1 MSRAFF
7 VFPSVM
13 RCYRLTD
20 DSSLGAGLDTMTAMI
35 CTSYLRVYQPLSAF
49 TTEEKE
55 RWLDRSDEIE
65 IVDASTTRGWLITAR
80 LPEQRSAGE
89 EHEGAFV
96 GSVDDVIFICP
107 WRTRL
112 RMLVGLLAFRGSI
125 PEEVA
130 DAFVPE
136 AEARQAAAEL
146 AAIDGKPHMRSHILH
161 ANWHVP
167 LRWFA
172 AFDASER
179 VLVED
184 KRGLR
189 IRYETRISQAR
200 IRLEEALVVLERAW
214 IDDEIVAT
222 VRELIGWLEGFSE
235 DGLLELDYSSVAQ
248 LFEVDAL
255 VEDHSA
261 AEVGDCLQAL
271 GAGDTVRAGR
281 LFSELT
287 ERWAAARGR
296 EVIN

>member
-1 MSRAFF
+1 M
-7 VFPSVM
+7 
-13 RCYRLTD
+13 
-20 DSSLGAGLDTMTAMI
+20 LGMI

-49 TTEEKE
+49 SSEERE

-65 IVDASTTRGWLITAR
+65 SADASATHRWLITAH
-80 LPEQRSAGE
+80 LPKLRPSGQG
-89 EHEGAFV
+89 HEGAFV
-96 GSVDDVIFICP
+96 RSVDDVVFICP

-112 RMLVGLLAFRGSI
+112 RMLVGLLSFRGSI

-136 AEARQAAAEL
+136 VEARQAAAEL
-146 AAIDGKPHMRSHILH
+146 AAIDGNPHMRSHILH

-172 AFDASER
+172 AFDGTER

-200 IRLEEALVVLERAW
+200 RRLGEALVVLERAW

-222 VRELIGWLEGFSE
+222 VRELVGWLDGFSE
-235 DGLLELDYSSVAQ
+235 DSLLELDYSSVAQ
-248 LFEVDAL
+248 LFEEDAL
-255 VEDHSA
+255 VEDQSA
-261 AEVGDCLQAL
+261 AEVGECLEAL

-296 EVIN
+296 EIVN

>member
-1 MSRAFF
+1 LSRPF
-7 VFPSVM
+7 VVPG
-13 RCYRLTD
+13 RPQDYRLAHV
-20 DSSLGAGLDTMTAMI
+20 SSLGADLDTMAYMI

-49 TTEEKE
+49 STEERE
-55 RWLDRSDEIE
+55 RWLNRSDEIE
-65 IVDASTTRGWLITAR
+65 TVDSSTTHRWLITAR
-80 LPEQRSAGE
+80 LPQQGSSGE
-89 EHEGAFV
+89 EREGAFV
-96 GSVDDVIFICP
+96 RSVDDVVFICP

-136 AEARQAAAEL
+136 VEARHAAAEL
-146 AAIDGKPHMRSHILH
+146 AAIDGNPHMRSHILH

-172 AFDASER
+172 AFDGTER
-179 VLVED
+179 ILVED
-184 KRGLR
+184 KKGLR

-200 IRLEEALVVLERAW
+200 TRLEEALVVLERAW

-222 VRELIGWLEGFSE
+222 VRELVGWLEGFSD

-248 LFEVDAL
+248 LFEADAL
-255 VEDHSA
+255 VEDLSA
-261 AEVGDCLQAL
+261 AEVGECLEAL

-287 ERWAAARGR
+287 ERWATARGR
-296 EVIN
+296 EIVN